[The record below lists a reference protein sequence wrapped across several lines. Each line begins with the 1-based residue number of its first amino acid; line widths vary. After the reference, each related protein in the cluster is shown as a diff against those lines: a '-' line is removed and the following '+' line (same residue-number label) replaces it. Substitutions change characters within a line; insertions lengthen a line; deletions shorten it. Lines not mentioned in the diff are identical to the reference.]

1 MQSPNEGGPSNVLAD
16 TLKSGTFQWLT
27 LLGVILGVVA
37 AILFF
42 WTLGS

>member
-16 TLKSGTFQWLT
+16 ALKSGTFQWLT
-27 LLGVILGVVA
+27 LLGVILLVVA